1 MPPLY
6 CYYGDDFTGSTDV
19 LEQLAVNGV
28 SSVLFLTTPT
38 PAQLAR
44 FAHCQAIGFA
54 GDARSR
60 TPEWMSA
67 HLPAI
72 FTRMRELSPEIVHYK
87 VCSTFDS
94 APHRGNIGRALE
106 IGRAVFATETVP
118 IGVAAPHLG
127 RFVVFGNLF
136 AAAGNEVYRID
147 RHPTMA
153 SHPATPMHEAD
164 LRLHLS
170 HQTDLP
176 IGLVDLRAFE
186 SHTVAE
192 QFHRQGGG
200 GAAAVLLDGIN
211 VAMLQQAG
219 QLLWSLKENAR
230 PLFTIGSSGL
240 TASLVAHWRE
250 TGAIA
255 ATHPSVTAPATDRL
269 LIISGSCS
277 AVTAQQ
283 IRWAKRNG
291 YTAIELD
298 AAGVASGDAQARE
311 TALQSALQSLRSGSD
326 TVLYTSLGA
335 PSGATLDQE
344 LGAAIGRLLLDIV
357 QQSGVRRVVLC
368 GGDTSSHA
376 VQQLNLTA
384 ITFAGALAPG
394 APLCRAHADEATG
407 LDGLELVLKGGQIGP
422 ENFFEIARRG
432 SARVDRAT
440 TSEEIRGCVG
450 GICMEERRTAGPSA
464 SLGMTN
470 LTLVQT
476 LRFVSG
482 VEGFGT
488 RYGPTVNTPPL
499 TNLKV

>member
-1 MPPLY
+1 MALLY

-28 SSVLFLTTPT
+28 SSVLFLATPT

-72 FTRMRELSPEIVHYK
+72 FTRMRELAPEIVHYK

-94 APHRGNIGRALE
+94 APHRGSIGQALE
-106 IGRAVFATETVP
+106 IGRRVFATHTVP

-136 AAAGNEVYRID
+136 AAAGEEVYRID

-153 SHPATPMHEAD
+153 HHPATPMHEAD

-186 SHTVAE
+186 RRKVAE
-192 QFHRQGGG
+192 QFRRQAGS
-200 GAAAVLLDGIN
+200 GAAAVLLDGID

-219 QLLWSLKENAR
+219 ELFWDLKESAQ

-240 TASLVAHWRE
+240 TASLVAHWRK
-250 TGAIA
+250 TGTIA
-255 ATHPSVTAPATDRL
+255 ATHPSVTASATDRL

-283 IRWAKRNG
+283 IRWAKNHG
-291 YTAIELD
+291 YAAIELD
-298 AAGVASGDAQARE
+298 AAGLARGDAQARE
-311 TALQSALQSLRSGSD
+311 GALQVALHSLRSGCD
-326 TVLYTSLGA
+326 TVVYTSLGT
-335 PSGATLDQE
+335 PSGTTLNKE
-344 LGAAIGRLLLDIV
+344 LGAALGRLLLRLV
-357 QQSGVRRVVLC
+357 QQADVRRVVLC

-376 VQQLNLTA
+376 VQELNLTA

-394 APLCRAHADEATG
+394 APLCRAHADEDTG

-422 ENFFEIARRG
+422 EDFFRIARRG
-432 SARVDRAT
+432 RAA
-440 TSEEIRGCVG
+440 E
-450 GICMEERRTAGPSA
+450 
-464 SLGMTN
+464 
-470 LTLVQT
+470 
-476 LRFVSG
+476 
-482 VEGFGT
+482 
-488 RYGPTVNTPPL
+488 
-499 TNLKV
+499 